1 MKVQF
6 PLKCMNGTVELI
18 EAYRAQHSHHRLPG
32 RFLNLYNNIQ
42 VMLYQKLVAYE
53 DAFLKVIILDCMLN
67 DSSSNPLHS
76 RFRWEMIS
84 IVSSR

>member
-32 RFLNLYNNIQ
+32 RFLNFIMIFKSCCIRNSE
-42 VMLYQKLVAYE
+42 KLAAYE
-53 DAFLKVIILDCMLN
+53 DAFLRVIILDCMLN
-67 DSSSNPLHS
+67 DSNSNP
-76 RFRWEMIS
+76 
-84 IVSSR
+84 VSMGD